1 VSEAVISLKNV
12 SKCFER
18 YAHPIDRLKD
28 MLLPGK
34 QRSERFWALQD
45 IDLEVH
51 RGETL
56 GVIGQ
61 NGSGKSTLLQIIAG
75 VLQPTSGKVTV
86 RGRVSALLEL
96 GSGFNPE
103 FTGRQNVFFNGRILG
118 LTQSEIEARF
128 DDIAAFADIADFID
142 QPVKSYSS
150 GMFVRLAFAVAV
162 HVDPDVLIVDEAL
175 AVGDGIFTHRCMA
188 KIKDFQDL
196 GGTILFVSHDQGA
209 VGRLCSKAIWINS
222 GLMVASGE
230 PSEISRSYQAWTYDQ
245 INTYHKSTMGL
256 GEAVTPKNGV
266 PERSV
271 GARSPEN
278 PFVNKP
284 YRAFPEADRFGT
296 GRAEI
301 VGFEV
306 LDSTNSH
313 TRFVS
318 SGEWVRVVVKVL
330 AHGHIQTPLVGISLY
345 DRLRVAITGI
355 NTYQHQ
361 HVLPSLSPGTV
372 LDIEFSIK
380 WPEIQ
385 GGSYVLEPAIA
396 DGTQDSH
403 EMLDWLQLLFSIE
416 SSFNDLT
423 FGILKIPDPKI
434 FHRVKVHEP
443 VDQFDQSTME
453 LK

>member
-1 VSEAVISLKNV
+1 VDEAVVSLKNV

-18 YAHPIDRLKD
+18 YARPVDRLKD
-28 MLLPGK
+28 ILLPGK
-34 QRSERFWALQD
+34 HRSEKFWSLRD
-45 IDLEVH
+45 IDLEIH

-75 VLQPTSGKVTV
+75 VLQPTSGDVTV

-103 FTGRQNVFFNGRILG
+103 FTGRQNVLFNGRILG
-118 LTQSEIEARF
+118 LTQSQIEAKF
-128 DDIAAFADIADFID
+128 DDITAFADIGDFID

-162 HVDPDVLIVDEAL
+162 HVDPDILIVDEAL

-196 GGTILFVSHDQGA
+196 GGTILFVSHDAGA
-209 VGRLCSKAIWINS
+209 VSRLCSKAVWINS
-222 GLMVASGE
+222 GLIVASGE
-230 PSEISRSYQAWTYDQ
+230 PATITRSYQAWTYDQ
-245 INTYHKSTMGL
+245 INAYHKTAIDL
-256 GEAVTPKNGV
+256 GEAVVTSSM

-271 GARSPEN
+271 GPRIKEN
-278 PFVNKP
+278 PFVSKP
-284 YRAFPEADRFGT
+284 YRTFSKADRFGT

-301 VGFEV
+301 VSFEV
-306 LDSTNSH
+306 LDSNNTQ
-313 TRFVS
+313 TRFVDA
-318 SGEWVRVVVKVL
+318 GEWVKVVVKVL
-330 AHGHIQTPLVGISLY
+330 AHGHIQAPLVGISLY
-345 DRLRVAITGI
+345 DRLRVAITGL
-355 NTYQHQ
+355 NTDQYQHA
-361 HVLPSLSPGTV
+361 LPALSPGTI
-372 LDIEFSIK
+372 LDIEFLLK
-380 WPEIQ
+380 WPGIQ

-403 EMLDWLQLLFSIE
+403 EMLDWLQLLFNIE
-416 SSFNDLT
+416 SSSNDLT

-434 FHRVKVHEP
+434 FHTVKSPEP
-443 VDQFDQSTME
+443 VDNLDRSIAGFN
-453 LK
+453 